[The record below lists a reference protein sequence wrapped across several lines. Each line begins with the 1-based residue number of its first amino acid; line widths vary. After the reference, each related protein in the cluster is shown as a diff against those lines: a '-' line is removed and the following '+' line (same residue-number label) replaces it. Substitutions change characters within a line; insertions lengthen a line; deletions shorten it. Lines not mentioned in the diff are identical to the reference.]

1 MTAAEPLGE
10 PGPHPVHLLTVA
22 EYAQLG
28 ETAWGYTELMEGR
41 LLGSPSPTPKHN
53 IAELAL
59 AMQLIPQL
67 PDAMRVIQ
75 DVDIDLELVP
85 ADQPGLVRRPDLV
98 VVDAKAVDR
107 VDRDGGLLR
116 ASDVLIVV
124 EIVSPGSRRLDHVTK
139 RNDTSTPTQVSPTT
153 GSWTSTRPC
162 RCSPTT
168 SLRTSATPTPTQSP
182 ACSPPPCRSPTM
194 LHHSSRRASL
204 TTWRDSFQRCR
215 GHSTRGG

>member
-10 PGPHPVHLLTVA
+10 PGPHPAHLLTVA

-28 ETAWGYTELMEGR
+28 ETAWGYTELIEGR

-107 VDRDGGLLR
+107 VDHDGGLLR

-124 EIVSPGSRRLDHVTK
+124 EIASPGSRRLDHVTK
-139 RNDTSTPTQVSPTT
+139 RHEYADAGIPHYWIVD
-153 GSWTSTRPC
+153 
-162 RCSPTT
+162 
-168 SLRTSATPTPTQSP
+168 LD
-182 ACSPPPCRSPTM
+182 PP
-194 LHHSSRRASL
+194 ASL
-204 TTWRDSFQRCR
+204 LAHHLAEDFGYADSGAVAGVFTTTVPFPVQLQLGLLR
-215 GHSTRGG
+215 